1 MKGLHPMTSDAP
13 ETTQPRIKPRILS
26 GFRDFLPQQMLV
38 RQHIIGL
45 FREIFERHGY
55 EPIET
60 PVLEHLDVLT
70 GKAGENERLMY
81 SFSDHGDRR
90 VGMRYDLTVPFSRV
104 LAMHQNE
111 IVLPFKR
118 YHIGPVWRAE
128 KSQRGRF
135 REFWQCDADIAGS
148 TSMLADAEGVSI
160 LTEAIAAVGISNFV
174 VRINHR
180 TLLGAIARATGGSGA
195 DTGAIIRTI
204 DRLDKVGPD
213 EVERQLV
220 DGGLDASGASRLMSL
235 ITARGNPDVVLS
247 DVIASI
253 GEGDGV
259 GEAVGELSRLFDGL
273 ASLGVPA
280 NRAILDLSLARG
292 LDYYTGPVVEATVEQ
307 PAVGSIAGG
316 GRYDGLVGSFSSRPM
331 PATGVSLGI
340 ERIIEVVSEFDL
352 LTVPGTTA
360 QVFVAGYRDDVA
372 GAAHLATRLRTAGLR
387 TDLSLLSER
396 SLGDQFKYAGRKGIP
411 VAVFQGP
418 DERAAGVVNIRDL
431 VAGDQTQTPDD
442 QLEATLR
449 QRLAPTTQE

>member
-1 MKGLHPMTSDAP
+1 MTPDAT
-13 ETTQPRIKPRILS
+13 EMTQPRVKPRILS

-45 FREIFERHGY
+45 FRDIFERHGY

-81 SFSDHGDRR
+81 HFTDQGGRR
-90 VGMRYDLTVPFSRV
+90 VGMRYDLTVPLARV

-160 LTEAIAAVGISNFV
+160 VTEAIAAVGISNFV

-180 TLLGAIARATGGSGA
+180 HLLGAIARAAGGPDANTGN
-195 DTGAIIRTI
+195 IIRTI
-204 DRLDKVGPD
+204 DRLDKIGPD
-213 EVERQLV
+213 KVEQQLV
-220 DGGLDASGASRLMSL
+220 ADGLDAVGASRLMSL
-235 ITARGNPDVVLS
+235 ITARGNPDAVLS
-247 DVIASI
+247 DVLGQI
-253 GEGDGV
+253 GEVDGV
-259 GEAVGELSRLFDGL
+259 RQATEDLTRLFDGL

-280 NRAILDLSLARG
+280 KRAILDLSLARG

-316 GRYDGLVGSFSSRPM
+316 GRYDGLVGSFSSRSM

-340 ERIIEVVSEFDL
+340 ERIIEVVSEFNL
-352 LTVPGTTA
+352 LSVPGTTV

-372 GAAHLATRLRTAGLR
+372 GAARLATRLRDAGFR
-387 TDLSLLSER
+387 TDLSLLSDR
-396 SLGDQFKYAGRKGIP
+396 SLGDQFKYAGRKG
-411 VAVFQGP
+411 VQLAVFQSP
-418 DERAAGVVNIRDL
+418 DERAAGVTNIKDL
-431 VAGDQTQTPDD
+431 LSGEQTQTLDD

-449 QRLAPTTQE
+449 QRLVPAIQE

>member
-1 MKGLHPMTSDAP
+1 MTPDLPS
-13 ETTQPRIKPRILS
+13 TTQTRIRPRILS
-26 GFRDFLPQQMLV
+26 GFRDFLPGQMLV

-45 FREIFERHGY
+45 FRGIFERHGY

-81 SFSDHGDRR
+81 AFTDHGDRR
-90 VGMRYDLTVPFSRV
+90 VGMRYDLTVPLARV

-160 LTEAIAAVGISNFV
+160 LTEAITAIGISNFV

-180 TLLGAIARATGGSGA
+180 NLLGAMARAAGGPDVNTG
-195 DTGAIIRTI
+195 DVIRTI
-204 DRLDKVGPD
+204 DRLDKIGPD
-213 EVERQLV
+213 RVEQQLV
-220 DGGLDASGASRLMSL
+220 EVGLDTAGASRLMSL
-235 ITARGNPDVVLS
+235 ITARGNPDAVLS
-247 DVIASI
+247 QVVSQI
-253 GEGDGV
+253 GAEDGV
-259 GEAVGELSRLFDGL
+259 QEAAGDLTRLFLGL

-292 LDYYTGPVVEATVEQ
+292 IDYYTGPVVEATVEQ

-340 ERIIEVVSEFDL
+340 ERIIEVVSEFNL
-352 LTVPGTTA
+352 LTVSGTTA
-360 QVFVAGYRDDVA
+360 EVFVAGFRDDID
-372 GAAHLATRLRTAGLR
+372 GAAQLAARLRTAGFR

-396 SLGDQFKYAGRKGIP
+396 SLGDQFRYAGRKGIP
-411 VAVFQGP
+411 YAVIQGSE
-418 DERAAGVVNIRDL
+418 ERASGVVNIKDL
-431 VAGDQTQTPDD
+431 VTGNQEQTPND

-449 QRLAPTTQE
+449 QRLAPATQE

>member
-1 MKGLHPMTSDAP
+1 MTPDAT
-13 ETTQPRIKPRILS
+13 ETAQSRIKPRILS

-45 FREIFERHGY
+45 FRDIFERHGY

-81 SFSDHGDRR
+81 HFTDHGDRR
-90 VGMRYDLTVPFSRV
+90 VGMRYDLTVPLARV

-160 LTEAIAAVGISNFV
+160 LTEAIASVGISNFV

-180 TLLGAIARATGGSGA
+180 HLLGAIARATGGPDANRGN
-195 DTGAIIRTI
+195 IIRTI
-204 DRLDKVGPD
+204 DRLDKIGPD
-213 EVERQLV
+213 KVEQQLV
-220 DGGLDASGASRLMSL
+220 ADGLDQAGASRLMSM
-235 ITARGNPDVVLS
+235 ITARGNPDAVLS
-247 DVIASI
+247 NVLGQI
-253 GEGDGV
+253 GEVDGV
-259 GEAVGELSRLFDGL
+259 REAAGDLSRLFDSL

-307 PAVGSIAGG
+307 PVVGSIAGG

-352 LTVPGTTA
+352 LSVLGTSA
-360 QVFVAGYRDDVA
+360 QVFVAGFRDDVA
-372 GAAHLATRLRTAGLR
+372 GAAHLATRLRADGFR
-387 TDLSLLSER
+387 TDLSLVSER
-396 SLGDQFKYAGRKGIP
+396 SLGDQFRYAGRKGIP
-411 VAVFQGP
+411 IAVFQGP
-418 DERAAGVVNIRDL
+418 DERAAGVVNIKDL
-431 VAGDQTQTPDD
+431 VGGEQTQIPDD
-442 QLEATLR
+442 QLEASLR
-449 QRLAPTTQE
+449 KRLIPTTQE